1 MKINNLCIVRFGN
14 GKYAVRKGVLE
25 HKYLDIEAVVDKLW
39 YRKDDVYFVDCC
51 LTDSLSTARKKLK
64 ELKSGARYRN
74 EGVYRNEEVIEK

>member
-1 MKINNLCIVRFGN
+1 MNINNLCIVRFDN

-39 YRKDDVYFVDCC
+39 YHKDDVYFVDCC

-64 ELKSGARYRN
+64 ELKVGDN
-74 EGVYRNEEVIEK
+74 YRNEEVVEDDEN

>member
-1 MKINNLCIVRFGN
+1 MKINNLCIVRFDN

-39 YRKDDVYFVDCC
+39 YSKDDVYFVDCC

-64 ELKSGARYRN
+64 ELKGDTK
-74 EGVYRNEEVIEK
+74 YRNEEVIEK